1 MQAAALRGDGYRGKP
16 SPHSPGET
24 FQGVTVLKALKV
36 CPRRASSLPGAPP
49 HSVTVPCT
57 FCSSDRRGRFRSGAL
72 GCFSTSAR
80 RRGRSWSRTST
91 WRRRSTSPTPTW
103 SAALPSTVRS
113 QLLRAPQTLTPAC
126 FHPTL
131 LLSTSGKQGER
142 ADLSHPVHAD
152 NCLLVSEMNECVKEP
167 PAYTHRDYR

>member
-1 MQAAALRGDGYRGKP
+1 MLFDVSEKARKVLESYFHLETPLYFSYTHLVCRSAIDGTI
-16 SPHSPGET
+16 S
-24 FQGVTVLKALKV
+24 
-36 CPRRASSLPGAPP
+36 APQ
-49 HSVTVPCT
+49 S
-57 FCSSDRRGRFRSGAL
+57 SSDAHA
-72 GCFSTSAR
+72 C
-80 RRGRSWSRTST
+80 
-91 WRRRSTSPTPTW
+91 
-103 SAALPSTVRS
+103 
-113 QLLRAPQTLTPAC
+113 AC